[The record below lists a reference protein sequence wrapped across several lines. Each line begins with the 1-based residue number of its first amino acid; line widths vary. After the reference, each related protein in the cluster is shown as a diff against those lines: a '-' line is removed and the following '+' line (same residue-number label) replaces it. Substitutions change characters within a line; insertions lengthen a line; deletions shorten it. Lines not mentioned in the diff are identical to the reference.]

1 MILNILDIMHLG
13 THPNNHTHTHTEIF
27 TNEKYDET

>member
-13 THPNNHTHTHTEIF
+13 TRPNNHTHTEIF